1 MTYGLRLRALFSV
14 RARLT
19 LLFLVLIV
27 ALLAMAQLFAQHV
40 DDSRLVEADSQRA
53 QERIRASGAVQ
64 TAILEYR
71 IFLLR
76 ATLFAAN
83 MPERDLREQLDK
95 VAQADVQMRKRLAE
109 FNALYPAEKLTF
121 TNPVSSP
128 VQYAEHIAVLVRQGH
143 SQEIMASFRQTNQA
157 FNALHERLVQIIERS
172 RAEQADVLRRTEALH
187 HGKLQRAALMM
198 AATLIIAI
206 LLTGFTLRRVIA
218 SLQRT
223 MQRLHAIPA
232 SLSSSRR
239 SGAGDEFDQINH
251 ALERL
256 RESILML
263 DQLAHV
269 HPLTGLPN
277 NLRLTRDLEKTL
289 QQAQRMQT
297 GVGLLFVDL
306 NGFRAINDAIGHD
319 IGDAC
324 LMAIGQRL
332 QALLMPR
339 DTVYHFGGDLFA
351 LYFEAPLGD
360 LEPFAATL
368 ASRVHEAIVEPII
381 LSGRS
386 LRLSASIGVAL
397 YPYHADDARTMV
409 ATADVAVHQAW
420 KKGRSTTQLADR
432 ELAARASHNLLLAED
447 IQRGMDA
454 QEFVPYYEPVIDIES
469 DDVVVAEALLRWR
482 HPTQGVLTP
491 ARFLAVAEHT
501 GLMYPMT
508 ATAFQDACETFARWP
523 DGPRLAF
530 NVSPRQISPELP
542 SLLRNVLQRTGMPA
556 QRLELEIVESTLM
569 ERIDEVARV
578 LAEIRD
584 MGIRISLDDFG
595 TGYSSLSYLQR
606 LPVSKLKI
614 DRSFTSRIDTSRA
627 SHAIVSSMISI
638 AHHLNIEVVAEGVE
652 NRRQLEILR
661 TLGCRYVQG
670 QLFSLAMP
678 EAALR
683 EWSATPPLSRLAATR

>member
-1 MTYGLRLRALFSV
+1 MTYALRLRALFSV
-14 RARLT
+14 RARLA
-19 LLFLVLIV
+19 LLFFVLIV
-27 ALLAMAQLFAQHV
+27 ALLAMAQLFIQHV
-40 DDSRLVEADSQRA
+40 DDSRAVEADAQRA
-53 QERIRASGAVQ
+53 QEHIRASGAVQ

-83 MPERDLREQLDK
+83 MPELDLREQLEK
-95 VAQADVQMRKRLAE
+95 VAQADTQMRKRLAE
-109 FNALYPAEKLTF
+109 FNALYPAEKLTLS
-121 TNPVSSP
+121 NPVPSP
-128 VQYAEHIAVLVRQGH
+128 VQYAERIAELAHQGH
-143 SQEIMASFRQTNQA
+143 SQEFMANLRQTNQA
-157 FNALHERLVQIIERS
+157 FNALHQRLGQIIERS
-172 RAEQADVLRRTEALH
+172 RAEQAEVFRRTEALH
-187 HGKLQRAALMM
+187 HGKLQRAALIM
-198 AATLIIAI
+198 AATLLTAI

-223 MQRLHAIPA
+223 MQRLHAIPV
-232 SLSSSRR
+232 SGSSPHRSR
-239 SGAGDEFDQINH
+239 AGDEFDQINH

-256 RESILML
+256 RESTLAL
-263 DQLAHV
+263 DQLAYV

-277 NLRLTRDLEKTL
+277 NLRLTRDLEETL
-289 QQAQRMQT
+289 LQAQRMHT

-324 LMAIGQRL
+324 LIAIGERL
-332 QALLMPR
+332 RALLTPR
-339 DTVYHFGGDLFA
+339 DAVYHFGGDLFA
-351 LYFEAPLGD
+351 LYFEASLD
-360 LEPFAATL
+360 ELEPLAKTL

-397 YPYHADDARTMV
+397 YPDHADDARTMV

-420 KKGRSTTQLADR
+420 KMGRRTTQFADR
-432 ELAARASHNLLLAED
+432 ELAGRASHNLLLAED

-454 QEFVPYYEPVIDIES
+454 HEFVPYYEPVVDIEN
-469 DDVVVAEALLRWR
+469 DRVAVAEALLRWR
-482 HPTQGVLTP
+482 HPTHGVLTP
-491 ARFLAVAEHT
+491 SRFLAVAEHT

-523 DGPRLAF
+523 EGPHLAF
-530 NVSPRQISPELP
+530 NISPRQISSELP
-542 SLLRNVLQRTGMPA
+542 TLLRNVLQRTGMPA

-578 LAEIRD
+578 LAEVRD

-614 DRSFTSRIDTSRA
+614 DRSFISRIDTSRA
-627 SHAIVSSMISI
+627 SHTIVSSMISI
-638 AHHLNIEVVAEGVE
+638 AHHLNIEIVAEGVE

-678 EAALR
+678 DTALR
-683 EWSATPPLSRLAATR
+683 EWSATPPLSRLAAPR